1 MGGQVVG
8 WAGAEA
14 GCPHEPPRNGGCR
27 RRPGGGTPGTPDR
40 GDRGDWLEA
49 MREIVIGTAGHIDH
63 GKTALVEA
71 LTGINTDR
79 LKEEQIRGITIELGF
94 AHLKLPSGRL
104 AAIVDVPGHE
114 RFVKT
119 MVAGATGVDLVV
131 LVVAADEG
139 VMPQTREHLDIC
151 RLLRVGKGIVAL
163 TKVDLVEEE
172 WVHLVEED
180 IREFLNGSFLEGARV
195 VRTSVVTGQGMGE
208 LLEGLDELAASVGDR
223 PPARFFRLPVDRSFT
238 MRGFGT
244 VVTGTLMAGRIREGD
259 AVEVAPKGIRTKVRG
274 LQVHNAPVR
283 ESLAG
288 MRTAVNLQ
296 GVEKEQVERGDVLIP
311 PDSLPVTHMVD
322 AHLEYLQGAPWR
334 LKNRARVRFH
344 AGTAEILARVV
355 LLDREVLEPGEEA
368 DVQIRLESPT
378 VVVHGDPF
386 VIRSYSPAQ
395 TIGGGVILDGYP
407 PKHRRHSPEV
417 MAHLSGL
424 RQGELGL
431 VGSHLVAACGTQ
443 GLTRG
448 GLERRLNLAE
458 EAWPRLLGSAA
469 FRGAVRQID
478 SGTAAKGKP
487 EDILFV
493 SSRSYELVRQE
504 VLSALEGHGK
514 AHPLEPGLPR
524 EDLRGRC
531 RSRPSAR
538 VFSQVLQDLLEEGE
552 IQVEGDRWRS
562 KGHKVELGG
571 EHRER
576 LRRLEALFEEA
587 GLQPPSQKEVE
598 GLLGLQEK
606 EARDLLELL
615 VRQGVLVK
623 VREGMYFHAGEVGRL
638 QGRLVAF
645 LREKGE
651 VLPLDFKDM
660 TGLSRKYMIPLLE
673 YFDRIRL
680 TMRVGDKRVLRK

>member
-1 MGGQVVG
+1 
-8 WAGAEA
+8 
-14 GCPHEPPRNGGCR
+14 
-27 RRPGGGTPGTPDR
+27 
-40 GDRGDWLEA
+40 

-94 AHLKLPSGRL
+94 AHLRLPSGRL

-119 MVAGATGVDLVV
+119 MVAGATGVDVVV

-139 VMPQTREHLDIC
+139 VMPQTIEHLDIC
-151 RLLRVGKGIVAL
+151 RLLRVRKGIVAL
-163 TKVDLVEEE
+163 TKVDLVDEE
-172 WVHLVEED
+172 WVHLVEDD
-180 IREFLNGSFLEGARV
+180 IREFLKGSFLEGARV
-195 VRTSVVTGQGMGE
+195 VRTSVVTRRGMGD
-208 LLEGLDELAASVGDR
+208 LLKGLDELAAQVGER
-223 PPARFFRLPVDRSFT
+223 PSARFFRLPVDRSFT

-274 LQVHNAPVR
+274 LQVHNASVR

-296 GVEKEQVERGDVLIP
+296 GVEKEQVERGDILIP

-322 AHLEYLQGAPWR
+322 AHLEYLPGAPWK

-355 LLDREVLEPGEEA
+355 LLDREVLEPGQEA
-368 DVQIRLESPT
+368 DVQLRLESPT

-395 TIGGGVILDGYP
+395 TIGGGVVLDGHP
-407 PKHRRHSPEV
+407 VKHKRHSQEV

-424 RQGELGL
+424 RHTDLG
-431 VGSHLVAACGTQ
+431 VVASRLVAACGTQ
-443 GLTRG
+443 GLTQG
-448 GLERRLNLAE
+448 EMERRLNLAE
-458 EAWPRLLGSAA
+458 ETWPHVLGSKA
-469 FRGAVRQID
+469 FEEAVRLVD
-478 SGTAAKGKP
+478 SGTAAKGRP
-487 EDILFV
+487 EEVLFV
-493 SSRSYELVRQE
+493 SRHSYARVRGE

-531 RSRPSAR
+531 GSRPSSR

-552 IQVEGDRWRS
+552 IQVDGDRWS
-562 KGHKVELGG
+562 TKGRRVELGG
-571 EHRER
+571 EHRDKI
-576 LRRLEALFEEA
+576 RRIEALFEEA
-587 GLQPPSQKEVE
+587 GLQPPLQKEVE
-598 GLLGLQEK
+598 GLLRLQEK
-606 EARDLLELL
+606 EVRDLLELL

-623 VREGMYFHAGEVGRL
+623 VKEGMYFHAGEVGRL
-638 QGRLVAF
+638 QERLVAF
-645 LREKGE
+645 LKEKGE

-673 YFDRIRL
+673 YFDRIKL
-680 TMRVGDKRVLRK
+680 TVRVGDKRVLRK

>member
-1 MGGQVVG
+1 
-8 WAGAEA
+8 
-14 GCPHEPPRNGGCR
+14 
-27 RRPGGGTPGTPDR
+27 
-40 GDRGDWLEA
+40 
-49 MREIVIGTAGHIDH
+49 MREIIIGTAGHIDH

-94 AHLKLPSGRL
+94 AHLTLPSGRL

-119 MVAGATGVDLVV
+119 MVAGATGVDLVI

-151 RLLRVGKGIVAL
+151 RLLRVSKGLVAL
-163 TKVDLVEEE
+163 TKVDLVDEE
-172 WVHLVEED
+172 WLHLVED
-180 IREFLNGSFLEGARV
+180 DVRGFLKGSFLEGAPL
-195 VRTSVVTGQGMGE
+195 VRTSVVTRRGMGE
-208 LLEGLDELAASVGDR
+208 LLHGLDELASQVGER

-274 LQVHNAPVR
+274 LQVHNAPVA
-283 ESLAG
+283 ESVAG

-322 AHLEYLQGAPWR
+322 ARLEYLPGAPWK

-368 DVQIRLESPT
+368 FVQIRLESPT
-378 VVVHGDPF
+378 VAVHGDPF

-395 TIGGGVILDGYP
+395 TIGGGVVLDGCP
-407 PKHRRHSPEV
+407 VKHKRHSPGV
-417 MAHLSGL
+417 MAHLSALGRGDMGL
-424 RQGELGL
+424 AAA
-431 VGSHLVAACGTQ
+431 SLVAASGTQ

-448 GLERRLNLAE
+448 ALERRLNLAE
-458 EAWPRLLGSAA
+458 EMWPGLLGSAA
-469 FRGAVRQID
+469 FTEAVRRID
-478 SGTAAKGKP
+478 SASGGRVRP
-487 EDILFV
+487 EEVLFV
-493 SSRSYELVRQE
+493 SSEAYERVKAE
-504 VLSALEGHGK
+504 ALSALEGHGK

-531 RSRPSAR
+531 TSRPSAR
-538 VFSQVLQDLLEEGE
+538 VFGQALQDLLEEGE
-552 IQVEGDRWRS
+552 AVVEGDRWRWR
-562 KGHKVELGG
+562 GHTVEPLG
-571 EHRER
+571 EHRDR
-576 LRRLEALFEEA
+576 LQRLETLFREA
-587 GLQPPSQKEVE
+587 GLQPPGQKEVE
-598 GLLGLQEK
+598 GRLGLQEK

-623 VREGMYFHAGEVGRL
+623 VKEGLYFHAGEVGRL
-638 QGRLVAF
+638 QERLVAF

-651 VLPLDFKDM
+651 VLPLDFKEM

>member
-1 MGGQVVG
+1 MQ
-8 WAGAEA
+8 A
-14 GCPHEPPRNGGCR
+14 
-27 RRPGGGTPGTPDR
+27 T
-40 GDRGDWLEA
+40 
-49 MREIVIGTAGHIDH
+49 REIIIGTAGHIDH

-79 LKEEQIRGITIELGF
+79 LKEEKLRGITIELGF
-94 AHLKLPSGRL
+94 AHLILPSGRF

-139 VMPQTREHLDIC
+139 IMPQTREHLDIC
-151 RLLRVGKGIVAL
+151 RLLRVGKGLVAL
-163 TKVDLVEEE
+163 TKVDLVDEE
-172 WVHLVEED
+172 WLQLVEED
-180 IREFLNGSFLEGARV
+180 LREFVRGSFLEGAPV
-195 VRTSVVTGQGMGE
+195 VRTSTVTRQGINE
-208 LLEGLDELAASVGDR
+208 LLQRLDELAGQIGGR

-259 AVEVAPKGIRTKVRG
+259 PVEIAPKGIRSKVRG
-274 LQVHNAPVR
+274 LQVHNRPVK

-296 GVEKEQVERGDVLIP
+296 GVDKEQINRGDVLISL
-311 PDSLPVTHMVD
+311 DSLPVTHMVD
-322 AHLEYLQGAPWR
+322 AYLEYLPSAPWK

-368 DVQIRLESPT
+368 AVQIRLESPT

-395 TIGGGVILDGYP
+395 TIGGGVVLDGYP
-407 PKHRRHSPEV
+407 LKHRRHSAEV
-417 MAHLSGL
+417 MRHLAGL
-424 RQGELGL
+424 RDGDLSKVSLLL
-431 VGSHLVAACGTQ
+431 VKASGTK

-448 GLERRLNLAE
+448 ELDRRLNLAE
-458 EAWPRLLGSAA
+458 ERWPEVSGSPL
-469 FRGAVRQID
+469 FMKGVREID
-478 SGTAAKGKP
+478 SGAGGRSRP
-487 EDILFV
+487 EEILFV
-493 SSRSYELVRQE
+493 ASETYARVRDE
-504 VLSALEGHGK
+504 ILKVLRDYGQ

-531 RSRPSAR
+531 RLRPSAR
-538 VFSQVLQDLLEEGE
+538 LFFQVLQELLEEGE
-552 IQVEGDRWRS
+552 VLAEGDRWRW
-562 KGHKVELGG
+562 KGHKVDLGG
-571 EHRER
+571 EQGA
-576 LRRLEALFEEA
+576 RLEEMEAVFKDA
-587 GLQPPSQKEVE
+587 GLQPPLQKEVE
-598 GLLGLQEK
+598 ERFGLQEK

-615 VRQGVLVK
+615 VRQGALVK
-623 VREGMYFHAGEVGRL
+623 VKEGLYFHAGQVRAL
-638 QGRLVAF
+638 QERLVAF

-651 VLPLDFKDM
+651 IQPLEFKEM

-673 YFDRIRL
+673 YFDRMKV
-680 TMRVGDKRVLRK
+680 TMRVGDKRVLRR